1 MDEVNFQVLESKSG
15 PDRLRRTM
23 APVYLK
29 AKDLVKCTNGF
40 SEDNLIGKFQFGEV
54 YRGFNFRKEEVIVKD
69 EIRLHECFRSHN
81 FHPNLAK
88 PFAFCIDDHLLAAV
102 YHLQPPA
109 IDTLLNLIEQDSF
122 TWPQRIKVAL
132 GFASLLQFMHSESQ
146 SPTRL
151 PYLIRNIN
159 AAHIMVDEDHEA
171 VLFDLSMISGGI
183 LIDKRNLPDQ
193 YVNGCHGYIDP
204 AGAYPGKW
212 SDKCDV
218 FSFGVLILSLI
229 SKRVCKDIRDSSP
242 VYEWA
247 REEYKSK
254 SSSINFGK
262 SQSSLV
268 HQSLESG
275 PEFYFSDAITITKLA
290 MRCVQ
295 HDPQKRPKMKKVVGC
310 LRNLNVTRHYADNW
324 EINKILNGDVG
335 ILQHD
340 SHSGKK
346 SKQHLKWHQKRILRF
361 FPAGL
366 IASSSFKDFN
376 HSWKEKESVRL
387 TKRLHGY
394 FFQITL
400 DKCHLFSDL
409 RGSNHSLMGG
419 SSVEGKDNALKVF
432 SYENLRVFTNKFS
445 EQNRI
450 GNVQYGE
457 VFRGKID
464 DKNVM
469 VKIWKVNT
477 ELYLAGW
484 FHNKDRLWDEM
495 ALLQDPKLISHP
507 NLVKLIGY
515 CYEEDGFGVVYD
527 LDPHDTVRRLVPRE
541 DGFTW
546 LQRIK
551 VGYEFASLLK
561 FLHAPNPPYEPCRV
575 RSIDASH
582 IVLDKEYSPKLF
594 EFGICSGGII
604 LDDRYKRN
612 KYACGSGEYIDPHP
626 YTAYYGGSLA
636 TRSDVYAYGCILLS
650 LISKQISTFEE
661 IRNGTLCISEWA
673 VEAYESQRSKKGSVS
688 LVHESLKNDDGFNE
702 NDGVALTKLALQC
715 VDMEGCKR
723 PAMKQVAKRLRKL
736 HAVGNH
742 AKDLGIKHK
751 YHYVEI

>member
-1 MDEVNFQVLESKSG
+1 MDYVSFEVLQSKSG
-15 PDRLRRTM
+15 PDRLRRSSTG
-23 APVYLK
+23 VYLT
-29 AKDLVKCTNGF
+29 AKELVKFTNGF
-40 SEDNLIGKFQFGEV
+40 SEDNFIGKFQFGEV
-54 YRGFNFRKEEVIVKD
+54 YRGFNYRKEEVIVKVWNNELHNVRPGDNEARYSD
-69 EIRLHECFRSHN
+69 EIRVHEWFGTHN

-88 PFAFCIDDHLLAAV
+88 PFTFCNDQNYLAAV
-102 YHLQPPA
+102 YHLQPRA
-109 IDTLLNLIEQDSF
+109 IDTLHNLIEKDSF

-151 PYLIRNIN
+151 PYLIRNID

-204 AGAYPGKW
+204 VGAY
-212 SDKCDV
+212 
-218 FSFGVLILSLI
+218 
-229 SKRVCKDIRDSSP
+229 P

-247 REEYKSK
+247 KKEYKSK
-254 SSSINFGK
+254 SSSTNFGK
-262 SQSSLV
+262 SQCSLA

-275 PEFYFSDAITITKLA
+275 PEFYSSDAIAITKLA
-290 MRCVQ
+290 MRCIQ
-295 HDPQKRPKMKKVVGC
+295 QDPQKRPKMKKVVGC
-310 LRNLNVTRHYADNW
+310 LRNSNVARHYADNW
-324 EINKILNGDVG
+324 EINKIVNGDHVG

-340 SHSGKK
+340 NHSGKK
-346 SKQHLKWHQKRILRF
+346 SKQHLKWHQKRVLRF
-361 FPAGL
+361 FPSRL
-366 IASSSFKDFN
+366 TASRNIKDFSHN
-376 HSWKEKESVRL
+376 WK
-387 TKRLHGY
+387 
-394 FFQITL
+394 
-400 DKCHLFSDL
+400 
-409 RGSNHSLMGG
+409 GG
-419 SSVEGKDNALKVF
+419 SSIEGKGNALKVF
-432 SYENLRVFTNKFS
+432 SYENLCMFTNKFS

-450 GNVQYGE
+450 ENVQYGE

-469 VKIWKVNT
+469 VKIWKVNN
-477 ELYLAGW
+477 ELYLADRS
-484 FHNKDRLWDEM
+484 HNTDRLWDEM

-527 LDPHDTVRRLVPRE
+527 LDPHDTVRRLMPRE

-551 VGYEFASLLK
+551 VGHEFASLLK
-561 FLHAPNPPYEPCRV
+561 FLHAPNPPYEPYRV

-612 KYACGSGEYIDPHP
+612 RYACGSGEYIDPHP
-626 YTAYYGGSLA
+626 ATTRGGPLA
-636 TRSDVYAYGCILLS
+636 TRSDVFAYGCILLS

-661 IRNGTLCISEWA
+661 IRNGAPDINEWA
-673 VEAYESQRSKKGSVS
+673 VEAYESQRSKKGSGS

-702 NDGVALTKLALQC
+702 NDGAALTKLALQC
-715 VDMEGCKR
+715 VEMEGCKR
-723 PAMKQVAKRLRKL
+723 PTMKQVVKRLRKL
-736 HAVGNH
+736 HVFGNH
-742 AKDLGIKHK
+742 ARDLGIK
-751 YHYVEI
+751 YRNR